1 MEIKKFECGMID
13 FLPSSFK
20 DYFLENNMPEKI
32 AKLKSNLDEVS
43 LEVVDSSLKKILHLP
58 DSKYKNVF
66 YYDEEE
72 LNKNFADSRSCYY
85 ALMTQERYQYFA
97 EHYKFPFLSYD
108 AEVLIYH
115 HSLFNRS
122 DKFKN
127 YLKNK
132 IFIDGGS
139 FIGDSVLVMLHY
151 NPSKIFSFEIS
162 DKNIENYNLTMK
174 LNNVSVDKF
183 EIIKKGL
190 TNNTHQQRIVD
201 LQNEGVSEYLTSDNA
216 DFVDFVSLDDFYFN
230 EVFPRER
237 ERVRE
242 RESERERER
251 LAS

>member
-32 AKLKSNLDEVS
+32 AKLKNNLNEDS

-72 LNKNFADSRSCYY
+72 LNKNFTDSRSCYY
-85 ALMTQERYQYFA
+85 ALMTEERYQYFA
-97 EHYKFPFLSYD
+97 EHYKFPFPAYD

-122 DKFKN
+122 DKFKD
-127 YLKNK
+127 YLKDK
-132 IFIDGGS
+132 IFIDGGA

-151 NPSKIFSFEIS
+151 DPYKIFSFEIS
-162 DKNIENYNLTMK
+162 DKNIENYNLTMQ
-174 LNNVSVDKF
+174 LNNIKPDKF
-183 EIIKKGL
+183 EIVKKGL
-190 TNNTHQQRIVD
+190 TNYTHQQKILD
-201 LQNEGVSEYLTSDNA
+201 LHHEGVSEYLTSDDA
-216 DFVDFVSLDDFYFN
+216 DFVEFVSLDDFYFN
-230 EVFPRER
+230 K
-237 ERVRE
+237 
-242 RESERERER
+242 ERERER
-251 LAS
+251 DWLYKS

>member
-1 MEIKKFECGMID
+1 METKKFECGMID

-32 AKLKSNLDEVS
+32 AKLKNNLDNDS
-43 LEVVDSSLKKILHLP
+43 LDVVDSSLKKIVHLP

-66 YYDEEE
+66 YYDKEE

-85 ALMTQERYQYFA
+85 TLMTQERYQYFA
-97 EHYKFPFLSYD
+97 EHYKFPFPSYD

-122 DKFKN
+122 DKFKS

-151 NPSKIFSFEIS
+151 DPSKIFSFEIS
-162 DKNIENYNLTMK
+162 DKNIENFHLTME
-174 LNNVSVDKF
+174 LNNINPDKF
-183 EIIKKGL
+183 EIVKKGL
-190 TNNTHQQRIVD
+190 TNYTHQQKILD
-201 LQNEGVSEYLTSDNA
+201 LQHEGVSEYFTSDDA
-216 DFVDFVSLDDFYFN
+216 DFVDFVSLDDFYFTD
-230 EVFPRER
+230 VLPRER
-237 ERVRE
+237 ER
-242 RESERERER
+242 ERERER